1 MYNKSIVLLN
11 ELKNRK
17 LLLRKMNRILFNL
30 CMLLWKMVYI
40 QMNERLEI
48 SFFKFETNDF
58 YLYLLRNCCYQEIY
72 IYVYMY
78 NLENQKKKKNSN
90 LLKN

>member
-58 YLYLLRNCCYQEIY
+58 YLYLLRNCCYIY
-72 IYVYMY
+72 ICIHV
-78 NLENQKKKKNSN
+78 
-90 LLKN
+90 